1 MRHSKLFLILV
12 VVLIFLAAPGPA
24 AQAVGT
30 WGGQDTLH
38 VPISWC
44 AIQGS
49 PAVANPNIGGDT
61 DTDAILWRRH
71 ERPTDNIYV
80 NQSGITFRSAIN
92 NSWGSFNFPINA
104 DPDTTLGTQG
114 DMRGEDVNVFGAEFN
129 TMINDCDTAYNNLG
143 RAGIGITA
151 VNAGLFH
158 DATGNYIGVIGW
170 GGCAKI
176 GGACAVP
183 YDGRIAVIDNRYLH
197 PASPD
202 RTFPPS
208 PADPGGNLQ
217 FTITDPLDVL
227 TGHEFGHA
235 LSLPHRDNV
244 LALMNANVVDNSGN
258 GAVDNVGLNSTEI
271 AALRNNSQNVPGL
284 ETDPVGQFDPGRFVA
299 NRQPTTVREDPEL
312 PAHLDL
318 ASVRVVL
325 DTQADRLYM
334 EQQLFGLIPEQRA
347 PVGFVFLVDVD
358 GPESG
363 MTPEQMREL
372 GIPEAE
378 VTGIDLI
385 GVATVRNGQIFGNV
399 YVFDDGEIISLQEG
413 FAFNLLT
420 MILHPQFA
428 PLSGPGGTLPRD
440 IDYPVHH
447 IIQLELA
454 NEFLG
459 VQLDRPFHLQALIV
473 IDDQVVT
480 DRLDEDP
487 RGRQF
492 VLEHPSFAHCAP
504 LQDGAPGTV
513 PQVVYDGLL
522 PNAPI
527 HALLGPDL
535 VSTGT
540 TDAEGGGTIS
550 LPIPDDTPAGYH
562 LVTIG
567 VDGTALTADCVIN
580 VLVAERPDERIPP
593 DKFALLTSHEDL
605 LRQQGQL
612 LELMGLLIGELATND
627 NVPTDWV
634 MMLVE
639 RYEDLLAEYSALLA
653 DFADLVRRAVGE

>member
-1 MRHSKLFLILV
+1 MQHTKLYLILV
-12 VVLIFLAAPGPA
+12 VVSILLAIPGPP

-92 NSWGSFNFPINA
+92 NSWGSFNFPINP

-158 DATGNYIGVIGW
+158 DASGNYIGVIGW
-170 GGCAKI
+170 GGCAQI
-176 GGACAVP
+176 GGACAIP
-183 YDGRIAVIDNRYLH
+183 FDGRIAVIDNRYLH

-235 LSLPHRDNV
+235 LSLPHRNNT
-244 LALMNANVVDNSGN
+244 LALMNPGVTDNSGD
-258 GAVDNVGLNSTEI
+258 GAADNVGLNAAEVT
-271 AALRNNSQNVPGL
+271 ALRNNSQNVPGL
-284 ETDPVGQFDPGRFVA
+284 EIDPAGQFDPGRFVV
-299 NRQPTTVREDPEL
+299 NRQPTTVGDDPEL

-325 DTQADRLYM
+325 DTEADRIYM
-334 EQQLFGLIPEQRA
+334 EQQLFGLIPEQRT
-347 PVGFVFLVDVD
+347 PVNFVFLVDVD

-363 MTPEQMREL
+363 MNPEQMREL
-372 GIPEAE
+372 RVPQEDLR
-378 VTGIDLI
+378 GIDMI
-385 GVATVRNGQIFGNV
+385 GVVTVRNHETFGNV
-399 YVFDDGEIISLQEG
+399 YIFRDGEIISLQEG

-428 PLSGPGGTLPRD
+428 PLSGEGGTLPRD

-447 IIQLELA
+447 IVQLELA
-454 NEFLG
+454 NQFLG

-473 IDDQVVT
+473 TGDQRVT

-504 LQDGAPGTV
+504 LEDGAPGTA
-513 PQVVYDGLL
+513 PDVVYDGLL

-527 HALLGPDL
+527 HALIGPDL

-540 TDAEGGGTIS
+540 TDAAGGGTIS
-550 LPIPDDTPAGYH
+550 LPIPVDAAIGYH

-580 VLVAERPDERIPP
+580 VLDTERPDDRIPP

-605 LRQQGQL
+605 LRQQGRL
-612 LELMGLLIGELATND
+612 LELMGLLIQELITND
-627 NVPTDWV
+627 DVPADWA
-634 MMLVE
+634 MTLVE
-639 RYEDLLAEYSALLA
+639 RYEALLTRHSSLLA
-653 DFADLVRRAVGE
+653 DFADLVRGAVGE